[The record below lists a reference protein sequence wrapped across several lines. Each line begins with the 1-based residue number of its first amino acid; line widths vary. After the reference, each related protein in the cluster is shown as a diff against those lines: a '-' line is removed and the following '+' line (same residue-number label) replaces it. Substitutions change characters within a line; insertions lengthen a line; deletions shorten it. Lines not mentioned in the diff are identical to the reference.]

1 VFCFSQ
7 QQQFFPVRQDSVKL
21 QNFLKI
27 GTSLFD
33 NYIGAE
39 FTIVKDFTVNVET
52 GFSAVGFKV
61 RKVQN
66 GRGEKRNSWR
76 MHFTD
81 KDLGTY
87 YFAKTEFKWNYNF
100 HKRHKEWKETAG
112 NSSNYFALQIK
123 YLDGLSSFNS
133 DYSEN
138 SGPNDIIFSDFH
150 LGFQRQMGYNFV
162 LNFFFGYGYMFD
174 FQTHLGTIVPSFGLK
189 VNYHLIKF

>member
-33 NYIGAE
+33 AYIGAE
-39 FTIVKDFTVNVET
+39 FAIVKDFTVNVET
-52 GFSAVGFKV
+52 GFSAIGFKV

-66 GRGEKRNSWR
+66 DYREEKNSWR
-76 MHFTD
+76 MHFNED
-81 KDLGTY
+81 MRF
-87 YFAKTEFKWNYNF
+87 YFAKTELKWNYSF
-100 HKRHKEWKETAG
+100 RKRHKEWKETSG
-112 NSSNYFALQIK
+112 NSSDYFALEVK
-123 YLDGLSSFNS
+123 YIDGLLSSSS
-133 DYSEN
+133 DYSKKNELN
-138 SGPNDIIFSDFH
+138 NIIFYDFH
-150 LGFQRQMGYNFV
+150 LGFQREMGYNLV

-174 FQTHLGTIVPSFGLK
+174 FQTELGSLAPSFGLK